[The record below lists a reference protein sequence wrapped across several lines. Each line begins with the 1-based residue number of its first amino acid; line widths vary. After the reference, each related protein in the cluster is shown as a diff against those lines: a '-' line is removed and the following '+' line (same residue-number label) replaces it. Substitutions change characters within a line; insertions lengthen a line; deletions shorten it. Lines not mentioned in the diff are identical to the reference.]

1 MVGDSRRPQVHK
13 KRGWKITYLGENAG
27 TRRVDAPSPNSE
39 RLDLVIEQLPYA
51 AYKVNQKFEVT
62 WLNNAASQAI
72 PGLFGLFALYS
83 HTPQHAEA
91 RSIFNL
97 LLDDGGGEVDHNT
110 RAMLR
115 LNLTLAKQRMSL
127 AAIVQPLRAISA
139 LRTQLLGELYDEV
152 ASSRRQ
158 FFVELPMVLNTDNR
172 AQDFA
177 AYAAY
182 AAYAIVVSDGLLVVI
197 APRDQDGNALRDLLS
212 RRDQVIRTL
221 LSQRLPMLTPLV
233 VLVAELQQSAKICAE
248 LSPDEYFELINQIR
262 ATASDIFRK
271 YYGTDGKHVGD
282 GMVYYFFP
290 QADSHYILDAAVCA
304 LELKSAMAHLSKDW
318 QLRKNWLNELY
329 LNIGLNEGQE
339 WLGTFHTAH
348 SLEFVALGETANA
361 SARLSQMAQF
371 GQVWATKH
379 FMSKLPAE
387 HRDGIE
393 FGIERVGASGRHVLI
408 RSSYSRVDD
417 LVDVKADHN
426 ATLQEIAA
434 LSVTEIRHIGSL
446 KNPTS

>member
-62 WLNNAASQAI
+62 WLNSAARQAI
-72 PGLFGLFALYS
+72 PGLFGLFDLYS

-97 LLDDGGGEVDHNT
+97 LLDDGGGAIDDNT

-115 LNLTLAKQRMSL
+115 LNLTVAKQRMSL

-158 FFVELPMVLNTDNR
+158 FFVELPLVLNADNR
-172 AQDFA
+172 AQNFA
-177 AYAAY
+177 AYAIA
-182 AAYAIVVSDGLLVVI
+182 VSDGTLIVI
-197 APRDQDGNALRDLLS
+197 APREQDGNALRDLLC

-221 LSQRLPMLTPLV
+221 LSQRLPMLTQLV
-233 VLVAELQQSAKICAE
+233 VLVADLAQSVKICAE

-393 FGIERVGASGRHVLI
+393 FGIEHVGASGRHVLI
-408 RSSYSRVDD
+408 RSIYSRVDD